1 MVFMKNKN
9 ISILSMLFMTV
20 HVLFLGLALLISE
33 AMDKVKISFL
43 NAVVVVIENG
53 LLAFTGFA
61 FSLFT
66 FYSNFEKFGLTSLAV
81 VTAFKVIFSVAML
94 AGVLFI
100 MKEQKKKIFSEIVTH
115 QSNLFQLIK
124 VFASWL
130 FGLEFVVFLAIEPK
144 LFSMLG
150 VAIFVAVAIL
160 FLNYFIAGLKE
171 GQEYN
176 KQFEE

>member
-1 MVFMKNKN
+1 
-9 ISILSMLFMTV
+9 MLLMTF

-33 AMDKVKISFL
+33 AVYKVKISLL
-43 NAVVVVIENG
+43 NSVVVVIDNG
-53 LLAFTGFA
+53 LLALTGFV

-81 VTAFKVIFSVAML
+81 IAAFKVICSVVML
-94 AGVLFI
+94 ACALWL
-100 MKEQKKKIFSEIVTH
+100 MKEQKTKIFSEIVTH
-115 QSNLFQLIK
+115 QSNLSQLIK
-124 VFASWL
+124 VFVTWL
-130 FGLEFVVFLAIEPK
+130 FGLEFLVFLAIEPK

-150 VAIFVAVAIL
+150 VAIFVFVAML
-160 FLNYFIAGLKE
+160 FFNYFTAGLKE